1 MPETRA
7 PHPTESP
14 YLLAALASPDALLVL
29 RPERDATGD
38 VTGWTCEAAN
48 DRAAAL
54 LGEPRDR
61 LAGTSLA
68 HLVGDALPADWP
80 ACAARA
86 LRDGTTATHE
96 VAVALADGRP
106 AWLELYTVPLG
117 DRLAL
122 TARDV
127 TARKAAELLLR
138 EQEALYRSLARN
150 FPRGTVLLFDRDLR
164 FRVAEGTGL
173 AEVGL
178 SRERVVGRTVR
189 ELFPAET
196 CARLEPQYRAALAGQ
211 SSVEEVA
218 WDGRTY
224 LRQAVP
230 VRDDHGVVV
239 GGLVVTQDISERKAQ
254 EEALRRARDEA
265 EAASRAKS
273 DFLARMSHELRTP
286 LNAVIGF
293 ANVLRRPEAPAADA
307 ALYLDR
313 IAASGR
319 HLLGLI
325 DEILDLARIEAGRVE
340 VAAEPV
346 ALPELLRETVTEVAA
361 AAGGRPVEL
370 RLDLP
375 ETAAPVTTDPAKVR
389 QVVRNLVGNALKF
402 TERGHVTVRLAT
414 DPASGEP
421 TCIEVADTGI
431 GIAPERCGAVFEA
444 FEQGDPTI
452 ARRFGGTGLGL
463 SIARSL
469 CAAMGYRLDLES
481 VVGRGSVFRVHLRA
495 A

>member
-7 PHPTESP
+7 PHPADDP
-14 YLLAALASPDALLVL
+14 FALAAQASPDALLVL
-29 RPERDATGD
+29 RPERDAEGALA
-38 VTGWTCEAAN
+38 GWTCEAAN
-48 DRAAAL
+48 DRAATL

-61 LAGTSLA
+61 LAGAPLA
-68 HLVGDALPADWP
+68 HLFGDALPADWP
-80 ACAARA
+80 ARAARA
-86 LRDGTTATHE
+86 LGDGTVVTHE
-96 VAVALADGRP
+96 LAAALADGRP
-106 AWLELYTVPLG
+106 AWLELHAVPVAG
-117 DRLAL
+117 RLAL
-122 TARDV
+122 TVRDV
-127 TARKAAELLLR
+127 SGRKAAEVLLR

-178 SRERVVGRTVR
+178 TRERVVGRTVG

-196 CARLEPQYRAALAGQ
+196 CARLLPQYRAALAGQ
-211 SSVEEVA
+211 SSVEEVG
-218 WDGRTY
+218 WEGRTY

-230 VRDDHGVVV
+230 VRDDHGHVV
-239 GGLVVTQDISERKAQ
+239 GGLIVTQDISERKAQ
-254 EEALRRARDEA
+254 EEALRRAKEEA

-293 ANVLRRPEAPAADA
+293 ANVLRRPEGPPADAPA
-307 ALYLDR
+307 YLDR

-325 DEILDLARIEAGRVE
+325 DEILDLARIESGHVA

-361 AAGGRPVEL
+361 AAGGHAVEL
-370 RLDLP
+370 RLELP
-375 ETAAPVTTDPAKVR
+375 ATAAPVTTDPGKVR

-463 SIARSL
+463 TIARSL
-469 CAAMGYRLDLES
+469 CAALGYRLDLES
-481 VVGRGSVFRVHLRA
+481 AVGRGSVFRVHLRA